1 MQWILGCKN
10 VYRRI
15 YKVKAQILGFMKRL
29 TFFGGGW
36 GMGDGGWG
44 MGEAMAVLV
53 LLYSLVVP
61 DFCHH
66 SLVQSD

>member
-36 GMGDGGWG
+36 GMG
-44 MGEAMAVLV
+44 EAMAVLV